1 MALGYTPLPPAS
13 ERLDWRVVCKNALQ
27 NLDGKELRGQNLD
40 NKGLTATAAAS
51 ARTASA
57 LTMICLSNVPGK
69 VGCHKGRVNFWLAGH
84 PDTIQTTKWG
94 ADKLTL
100 GSPRNILMRGS
111 FP

>member
-1 MALGYTPLPPAS
+1 MGYTPLPPPPLKGLTGAWFAKM
-13 ERLDWRVVCKNALQ
+13 LCKI
-27 NLDGKELRGQNLD
+27 LDGKELRGQNLD
-40 NKGLTATAAAS
+40 NKGLMATAAAS

-57 LTMICLSNVPGK
+57 LTMICLSNVQGK